1 MFYNIHI
8 IYCIGIDNT
17 VFLLYLCVVVR
28 TKERQQQEIK
38 NRSNHKSRLV
48 FVFMS
53 ANIAI
58 FYEKQIK

>member
-1 MFYNIHI
+1 MFYNIHLFTI
-8 IYCIGIDNT
+8 FIWRYNKI
-17 VFLLYLCVVVR
+17 LYLCVVVR